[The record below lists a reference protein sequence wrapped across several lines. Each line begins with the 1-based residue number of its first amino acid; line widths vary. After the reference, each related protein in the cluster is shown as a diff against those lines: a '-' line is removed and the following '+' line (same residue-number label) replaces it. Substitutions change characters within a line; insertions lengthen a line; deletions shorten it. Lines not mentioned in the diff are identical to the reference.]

1 MCTSISKAVVDD
13 NLDFSMWDSISFSD
27 PSLPFGN
34 ILSAGLVREWFAD
47 NDALFGS
54 GENNVWNTG
63 LTLWSFISQVLGDG
77 KQRSCNAAVTHA
89 IRYRLE
95 HGLEPPGA
103 HSGDYCR
110 VRQKLN
116 AAVVKQFACHI
127 AQKMSHASPDHWF
140 WLGKRVKLVDGFTF
154 TMPDTPDNQR
164 VFPQSHSQDPGLG
177 FPIARTC
184 VVLSLAHACIE
195 AIAVGPYAG
204 KNTGESALLRQVLDC
219 FKPGEVLL
227 ADRYFCSFFML
238 AILKSRGID
247 VCMQLHQRRD
257 VDESKVTW
265 MGPNEYIDVWHRPQK
280 AKWMSQDLYDSIP
293 QQMPIRIV
301 MLEAIESG
309 RVESLDVATTLL
321 DPKAFPALEIARL
334 YGCRWNVELD
344 IRGIKQS
351 LNLDHVRCKSPDMV
365 HRELWTTLL
374 AYNLVRWVCAQ
385 AAMVHDKLPRQ
396 MSFTIACNVLLS
408 QWLMPPDKSI
418 RQTLGQHN
426 LFQIACNEVADRP
439 GRIEPRVVK
448 RRPKE
453 YPLMTK
459 PRNQYKQEKT
469 QNTAIAGK
477 EKRFNW

>member
-13 NLDFSMWDSISFSD
+13 NHDFSMWDSISFSD
-27 PSLPFGN
+27 PSLPFGDV
-34 ILSAGLVREWFAD
+34 LSADQVRELFAD

-63 LTLWSFISQVLGDG
+63 LTLWSFIGQVLADG

-89 IRYRLE
+89 TRYCLE

-110 VRQKLN
+110 ARQKLN
-116 AAVVKQFACHI
+116 AAAVKQLACHI
-127 AQKMSHASPDHWF
+127 AQTLSHASPDCWL

-164 VFPQSHSQDPGLG
+164 VFPQSGSQKPDLG

-184 VVLSLAHACIE
+184 AVLSLDCACIE
-195 AIAVGPYAG
+195 AIAIGPYAG
-204 KNTGESALLRQVLDC
+204 KNASEMALLRQVIGI

-227 ADRYFCSFFML
+227 ADRYFCSFWIL
-238 AILKSRGID
+238 AMLKSHGVD
-247 VCMQLHQRRD
+247 VCMRLHQLRNPD
-257 VDESKVTW
+257 LSKVQW
-265 MGPNEYIDVWHRPQK
+265 LGENDYIDTWYRPQK
-280 AKWMSQDLYDSIP
+280 ADWMSQELYDSIP

-301 MLEAIESG
+301 MLEAIENS
-309 RVESLDVATTLL
+309 RVESLDIVTTFLN
-321 DPKAFPALEIARL
+321 PKEYPASDIARL
-334 YGCRWNVELD
+334 FGYRWNVELD

-351 LNLDHVRCKSPDMV
+351 LNLDHVRCKSPQMV
-365 HRELWTTLL
+365 ERELWTTLL

-396 MSFTIACNVLLS
+396 MSFTAGCNVLLS
-408 QWLMPPDKSI
+408 QWMMPPDKSI
-418 RQTLGQHN
+418 RQTLGRHN

-448 RRPKE
+448 RRPKP

-459 PRNQYKQEKT
+459 PRNQYKQEK
-469 QNTAIAGK
+469 A
-477 EKRFNW
+477 